1 MNETLN
7 TPLFFPD
14 AALMM
19 ETLVAGKVSRKIR
32 AHGGGLMIVEIF
44 LQQGAVGDVHH
55 HPHEQISYCLEG
67 EFEFVLD
74 GQRHL
79 LKAGDSVYVP
89 PSVPHGATCLV
100 EGRLLDIFTP
110 QREDFLG
117 KKP

>member
-14 AALMM
+14 AALAM

-44 LQQGAVGDVHH
+44 LRQGAVGDVHH
-55 HPHEQISYCLEG
+55 HPHEQICYCLEG

-89 PSVPHGATCLV
+89 PSL
-100 EGRLLDIFTP
+100 
-110 QREDFLG
+110 FL
-117 KKP
+117 